1 MNDSTPRLSTA
12 EEWASAQARRTIA
25 SSILAATILG
35 LGMVAL
41 VISSPSVM
49 WPLIPI
55 WLIFVLTEWE
65 RVGFKRLL
73 ARRDAELNDVRSRL
87 GSA

>member
-1 MNDSTPRLSTA
+1 MDDSTPRVSTA
-12 EEWASAQARRTIA
+12 EQWASAQARRTIA

-35 LGMVAL
+35 VGMVVL
-41 VISSPSVM
+41 VIASPSAM

-55 WLIFVLTEWE
+55 WLLFVLTEWE

-73 ARRDAELNDVRSRL
+73 ARRDAELDNVRSRL

>member
-1 MNDSTPRLSTA
+1 MNDSTPRVSTA
-12 EEWASAQARRTIA
+12 EQWASAQARRTVA
-25 SSILAATILG
+25 SSILAAAILG
-35 LGMVAL
+35 VGMVAL
-41 VISSPSVM
+41 VISSPSAM

-65 RVGFKRLL
+65 RVGFRRLL